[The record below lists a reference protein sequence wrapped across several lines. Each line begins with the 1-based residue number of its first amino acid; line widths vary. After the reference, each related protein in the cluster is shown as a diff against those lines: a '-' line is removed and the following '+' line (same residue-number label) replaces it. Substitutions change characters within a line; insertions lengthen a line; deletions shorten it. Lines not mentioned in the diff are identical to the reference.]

1 MKVVTYAT
9 HSEGSFE
16 ELTHNKFGV
25 EVKVLGMGT
34 TWKGFMDKIHG
45 VLGYLQTLPDDELVV
60 FVDGFDSYIL
70 KPLDGLEDAFRSM
83 DCDILL
89 SNNVTIQPKYV
100 IDKIFGICKDG
111 KGSNSGLYMGRCSH
125 LKNFLYSVSK
135 QTSSDDQRNFNS
147 SCKDFPRL
155 KIDVGTVI
163 FKNIPPSEKVEK
175 LYESDAYFGQTP
187 GVFTFSRRV
196 RAIKEY
202 APFFIPEIILL
213 VLIVYFLYL
222 HFIRRSR

>member
-16 ELTHNKFGV
+16 ELIHNKFGV
-25 EVKVLGMGT
+25 EVVVLGMGT

-45 VLGYLQTLPDDELVV
+45 VLGYLQTIPDDELVV
-60 FVDGFDSYIL
+60 FVDGFDAYIL
-70 KPLDGLEDAFRSM
+70 KPLDGLEDTFQSM

-89 SNNVTIQPKYV
+89 STVNNNYFFKRL
-100 IDKIFGICKDG
+100 FGDCKNG
-111 KGSNSGLYMGRCSH
+111 QGSNSGLYMGRCFH

-147 SCKDFPRL
+147 SCKYFPRL
-155 KIDVGTVI
+155 KVDTMNVI
-163 FKNIPPSEKVEK
+163 FKNVMSNKKET
-175 LYESDAYFGQTP
+175 LYKSDAYFGQTP
-187 GVFTFSRRV
+187 GVLTFKRYF

-202 APFFIPEIILL
+202 SQFLIPEIILL
-213 VLIVYFLYL
+213 VLILYFLYL
-222 HFIRRSR
+222 HFTGR

>member
-16 ELTHNKFGV
+16 ELTYNKFGV

-34 TWKGFMDKIHG
+34 TWNGFMDKIHG

-70 KPLDGLEDAFRSM
+70 KPLDGLEDTFRSM
-83 DCDILL
+83 DCDILVSKDL
-89 SNNVTIQPKYV
+89 YFNYFTRR
-100 IDKIFGICKDG
+100 IFGTCKDG
-111 KGSNSGLYMGRCSH
+111 IGLNSGLYMGICSH

-155 KIDVGTVI
+155 KIDVDRII
-163 FKNIPPSEKVEK
+163 FINASPLNKVSEFDK
-175 LYESDAYFGQTP
+175 SDAYFGQTP
-187 GVFTFSRRV
+187 GVFTFKRHILRGL
-196 RAIKEY
+196 REY
-202 APFFIPEIILL
+202 SQFLIPEIILL

-222 HFIRRSR
+222 HFIGRSR